1 MAEMHT
7 PYYSLKKLLS
17 FFNGFVAGCV
27 TALLGFA
34 GYYGATK
41 ESRGTLL
48 FCFLFMVIILMVEIT
63 VATVV
68 LAFFLIV
75 KYSTA
80 FPTPH

>member
-1 MAEMHT
+1 MEEIKHS
-7 PYYSLKKLLS
+7 PLPRGLSSCKLEGPWWPWGGVGGLPAS
-17 FFNGFVAGCV
+17 SQPPSAPLCV
-27 TALLGFA
+27 FQ
-34 GYYGATK
+34 
-41 ESRGTLL
+41 
-48 FCFLFMVIILMVEIT
+48 CFLFMVIILMVEIT